1 MQMFIVVYPMH
12 LVSFLQQSLSN
23 RSMKQALQRA
33 KAIPQNDV
41 QKAANFNN
49 ALVICL
55 HFLKWF
61 SPNPY
66 SYTTGTI
73 YDYYFAGVF
82 SILLLLS
89 YFQKC

>member
-1 MQMFIVVYPMH
+1 MFIVVYPMH

-55 HFLKWF
+55 HFLK
-61 SPNPY
+61 
-66 SYTTGTI
+66 
-73 YDYYFAGVF
+73 
-82 SILLLLS
+82 
-89 YFQKC
+89 